1 MQFVQL
7 YLLWNL
13 FIERVC
19 VCVWERERVCVCVC
33 ACVCRN
39 AYMHACVCAC
49 MYASCCFC
57 LRLVLNYDWMSVQ
70 ASNATFHWFSH
81 LHYACFMHYCHVIF
95 NIYLLYFLVN
105 LCLSWSVASI
115 WLPFHVFS
123 FFSSFFQV
131 VLCWTATG
139 TWLRFVSFQRSCC
152 LLSPIFTSMTWP
164 IVMSN
169 CKLHLNI
176 QICVHRCSVA
186 CKERKQNIALAA
198 FDWC

>member
-1 MQFVQL
+1 MTECLSKQVMQPFTDSVIYIMHVL
-7 YLLWNL
+7 CIIAMWFSTFIYFIFLLT
-13 FIERVC
+13 F
-19 VCVWERERVCVCVC
+19 
-33 ACVCRN
+33 VCRG
-39 AYMHACVCAC
+39 
-49 MYASCCFC
+49 
-57 LRLVLNYDWMSVQ
+57 L
-70 ASNATFHWFSH
+70 
-81 LHYACFMHYCHVIF
+81 
-95 NIYLLYFLVN
+95 
-105 LCLSWSVASI
+105 
-115 WLPFHVFS
+115 WLPSGFHFMCS
-123 FFSSFFQV
+123 LFFSSFFQV

-169 CKLHLNI
+169 RKLHLNI